1 MLMLRPKRRA
11 TFCHEFYIFSALL
24 FCVCSSRRPVTSAVH
39 LFFLRLT
46 RDHHIVLFWRQWKFH
61 IILRIY
67 RTCMR
72 IVCAQKKNSRR
83 ILSLAMGGGIM
94 FQCTI
99 FGVYLIST
107 WPTAV
112 FKLKFL
118 DRQKKR
124 LRINHA
130 SVMDFFL
137 VVCSGGGVS
146 HRGHRG
152 HETLSLDFFLFK
164 THKQCISFRLLS
176 TANVHQPHKR
186 QLQWPLWCVSFVS
199 TACSVQRLNSPLYHT
214 AVSRI

>member
-1 MLMLRPKRRA
+1 MWMGTAIWHGIPSTQRNMIVKKYDYPNICVVVVGKEKHKLLRWVVMLMLRPKRRA

-46 RDHHIVLFWRQWKFH
+46 RNNHIVLFWRQWKFH

-118 DRQKKR
+118 DRQKKK
-124 LRINHA
+124 A
-130 SVMDFFL
+130 
-137 VVCSGGGVS
+137 
-146 HRGHRG
+146 
-152 HETLSLDFFLFK
+152 
-164 THKQCISFRLLS
+164 THKSCERNGFFFG
-176 TANVHQPHKR
+176 
-186 QLQWPLWCVSFVS
+186 CV
-199 TACSVQRLNSPLYHT
+199 
-214 AVSRI
+214 